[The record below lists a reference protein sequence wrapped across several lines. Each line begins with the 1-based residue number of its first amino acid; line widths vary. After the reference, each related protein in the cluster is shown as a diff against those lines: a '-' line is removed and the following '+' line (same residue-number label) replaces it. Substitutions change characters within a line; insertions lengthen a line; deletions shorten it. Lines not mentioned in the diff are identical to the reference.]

1 MVRRGEETKEREEW
15 AIPSRPL
22 RILAM
27 VCLAL
32 AVASFVVSFVL
43 QSSGESPDVEGITIG
58 IAFVA
63 LSTVGALIVLRRGN
77 PVGWLM
83 LLDGL
88 VVSLTAAGAIWAMT
102 GGPGAA
108 IGQWFAVWGWN
119 AGLAMIPLLFLLYPT
134 GRPPSAGWR
143 WVMRVTAAAAGLLVV
158 LSAFGQVETGFVN
171 PIGIPALVEV
181 GLAIGPILL
190 DGFLVLAVVSVIA
203 LIVRFIRSDGL
214 ERRQIGWLLYAA
226 AVFILVVTALD
237 LLELNET
244 LESILYGAAYLSL
257 PVAIGI
263 AVFRYRLYEID
274 RIVNR
279 TVTYTVVVVALAAVY
294 LGGVAALGALVGSE
308 NPLAV
313 AAATLAAAA
322 LFTPVRRSV
331 QGWVD
336 RRFSRSKY
344 DAQRVVEDFTTKLRD
359 EVDLLGL
366 STELRRVVNV
376 TLRPTMASLWL
387 MEER

>member
-1 MVRRGEETKEREEW
+1 VVRRGEEMTEGEW
-15 AIPSRPL
+15 TVPSRPL

-32 AVASFVVSFVL
+32 VVGCFVFVAVMQL
-43 QSSGESPDVEGITIG
+43 SGLDPDLEGLTVG
-58 IAFVA
+58 IAFLA
-63 LSTVGALIVLRRGN
+63 LSTVGTLIVLRRGN
-77 PVGWLM
+77 PVGWLL

-88 VVSLTAAGAIWAMT
+88 FVWLSVAGFMWAIT
-102 GGPGAA
+102 GRPGAV

-119 AGLAMIPLLFLLYPT
+119 AGLASIPLVFLLYPT
-134 GRPPSAGWR
+134 GRSPSPGWR
-143 WVMRVTAAAAGLLVV
+143 WVVAATAAAGGVLVV
-158 LSAFGQVETGFVN
+158 LSAFGQVEPDFTN
-171 PIGIPALVEV
+171 PLAVPELVEV
-181 GLAIGPILL
+181 GLAIGPALL
-190 DGFLVLAVVSVIA
+190 MGLLVFGAVSVIS
-203 LIVRFIRSDGL
+203 LIVRFKRSDGL

-226 AVFILVVTALD
+226 AVFIVVVAALD

-244 LESILYGAAYLSL
+244 LESVLYGAAYLSL
-257 PVAIGI
+257 PAAIGI

-279 TVTYTVVVVALAAVY
+279 TVTYAVVVVALAAVY

-344 DAQRVVEDFTTKLRD
+344 DAQKVVEGFTAKLRD
-359 EVDLLGL
+359 EVDLTGL
-366 STELRRVVNV
+366 NSELRRVVNV
-376 TLRPTMASLWL
+376 TLRPTTASLWFV
-387 MEER
+387 EER

>member
-1 MVRRGEETKEREEW
+1 MVRRGEEMTEGEW
-15 AIPSRPL
+15 TVPARPL

-32 AVASFVVSFVL
+32 AVAGFVVFVVL
-43 QSSGESPDVEGITIG
+43 QSLGESPDVEGITIG

-63 LSTVGALIVLRRGN
+63 LSTVGALIVRRRGN

-83 LLDGL
+83 LIDGL
-88 VVSLTAAGAIWAMT
+88 VVSLTAAGAEWAMT

-143 WVMRVTAAAAGLLVV
+143 WVVGVTAAAGGLVVV
-158 LSAFGQVETGFVN
+158 LSAFGQVEPGFVN
-171 PIGIPALVEV
+171 PIGVPVLVEV
-181 GLAIGPILL
+181 GLAIGPVVL
-190 DGFLVLAVVSVIA
+190 DAFLVLVLASVVSLV
-203 LIVRFIRSDGL
+203 VRFIRSDGL

-226 AVFILVVTALD
+226 AVFIVVVTALD
-237 LLELNET
+237 LVELNET
-244 LESILYGAAYLSL
+244 LESVLYGAAYLSL
-257 PVAIGI
+257 PAAIGI
-263 AVFRYRLYEID
+263 AIFRYRLYEID

-279 TVTYTVVVVALAAVY
+279 TVTYAVVVVALAAVY

-336 RRFSRSKY
+336 RRFSRSRY
-344 DAQRVVEDFTTKLRD
+344 DAQRVVEGFTAKLRD

-366 STELRRVVNV
+366 NSELTRVVNV
-376 TLRPTMASLWL
+376 TLRPTTASLWL
-387 MEER
+387 VEER